1 MDAYE
6 GLRELLDK
14 HPAGCPPAPEI
25 IEILKILF
33 TPEEAKV
40 ALGLGFRPFPVKAVA
55 RRAGVK
61 AEEAVKRLESLADKG
76 MVFYK
81 EREGEKQY
89 ALVPIM
95 PGVFEFPFMK
105 GERNPTIDRLAALW
119 QKYLSKACK
128 EFGSKSMPFSR
139 IIPVGEEVA
148 SEQGTLPY
156 EKVYE
161 MIDRAKVVGVA
172 HCACRSA
179 MRKCDNPTE
188 SCMMFDDTCTFLV
201 ERGYGRYLTKDE
213 MKQMLKKFDDLGLVR
228 QVNNAQDKL
237 TFICNC
243 CTCCCGLLRAMTHH
257 GNPNVLSNSGFVPKL
272 DRKACTGCGICVEK
286 RCPMKAL
293 TMKKDRP
300 VLDPKR
306 CIGCGLCVTGCPE
319 QAFKMVRSKRAKEVA
334 PTNRDMAMKIL
345 EEKGKLKAFLPY
357 LDPDVDPAKK

>member
-1 MDAYE
+1 MDVYE
-6 GLRELLDK
+6 GLREILDK

-40 ALGLGFRPFPVKAVA
+40 SLGLGFRPFPVKAIA

-61 AEEAVKRLESLADKG
+61 PEEAVKRLESLAGKG

-81 EREGEKQY
+81 ERQGERQY

-105 GERNPTIDRLAALW
+105 GEKNPTIDRLAGLW
-119 QKYLSKACK
+119 QKYMDKMCK
-128 EFGSKSMPFSR
+128 EFGSPSMPFSR

-148 SEQGTLPY
+148 SEHGTLPY
-156 EKVYE
+156 EKVEE
-161 MIDRAKVVGVA
+161 MIDRAQVVGVA

-201 ERGYGRYLTKDE
+201 ERGYGRYLSKDE
-213 MKQMLKKFDDLGLVR
+213 MKRMLKKYDELGLVR

-243 CTCCCGLLRAMTHH
+243 CTCCCGLLRAMTTF

-272 DRKACTGCGICVEK
+272 DPKACTGCGVCVEK

-293 TMKKDRP
+293 KMKKDKP
-300 VLDPKR
+300 VLDVKK

-319 QAFKMVRSKRAKEVA
+319 GAFKMVRSKRAKEVA

-345 EEKGKLKAFLPY
+345 EEKGKLQAFLPY
-357 LDPDVDPAKK
+357 LDPDVEPTKK